1 MVLRAQRRR
10 RIELI
15 VLALRDNDI
24 GPSLLKG
31 FNGKLIVQKVAYLLQ
46 EAFGVDLGVKFVWH
60 SYGPYSYEIAKDYKL
75 INTFMCVQSNDNMS
89 IAEGNGVKG
98 IREFKEF
105 LKSLKKKF
113 AVNEDEIG
121 YWLEIIAS
129 LYMLSKKI
137 YPPPEDV
144 VDELLERKPYVSR
157 KDAIRAL
164 RFLREEGLL

>member
-1 MVLRAQRRR
+1 MVISAQRRR

-15 VLALRDNDI
+15 VLALRDNGI
-24 GPSLLKG
+24 SPSLLKG

-75 INTFMCVQSNDNMS
+75 INTFMSIQSNANTS
-89 IAEGNGVKG
+89 IAEDDGVKG
-98 IREFKEF
+98 IKEFKEF
-105 LKSLKKKF
+105 LQSMRKKL
-113 AVNEDEIG
+113 AVNEDEVG
-121 YWLEIIAS
+121 YWLEVTAS
-129 LYMLSKKI
+129 LYMLSRKI
-137 YPPPEDV
+137 YPPPEDI

-157 KDAIRAL
+157 KDVVKAL